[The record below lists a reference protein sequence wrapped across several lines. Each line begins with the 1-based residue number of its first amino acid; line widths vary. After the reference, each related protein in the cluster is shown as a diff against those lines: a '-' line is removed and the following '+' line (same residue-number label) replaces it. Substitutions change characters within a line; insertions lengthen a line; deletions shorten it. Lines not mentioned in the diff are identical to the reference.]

1 MLLVTCSLKSLCWKK
16 VTELKFQ
23 LQNFKNPEYPEVPWS
38 LKTCS
43 ERVLP

>member
-1 MLLVTCSLKSLCWKK
+1 MLLITCSLKPFCRKK

-38 LKTCS
+38 LKTYS